1 MAFLAIL
8 GFLALPAGAAGEGSL
23 RVGSSGDYAPFSMR
37 TGLGLE
43 GFSQTV
49 AEAYAAQ
56 TGRRLENVPFRWRD
70 LLADLAANRFD
81 AAASGVTVRPERSAA
96 GRFSVPV
103 AETGAVA
110 LVPAGSAAQS
120 LADLNRPEVRV
131 VVNRGGHLERVT
143 RAHLPRARIEALNRN
158 KAVRAALLDGRAD
171 AAISDS
177 VEAPQWQRGANL
189 RVVGPFTR
197 DRKAW
202 LLRADAGMEALRL
215 DRWLLAR
222 EADGSLGRWRVQH
235 GLPAAPAT
243 AEPLAALLA
252 ALDER
257 LALMPLV
264 ARVKRVNRLPIEA
277 PEREA
282 HVLDAAVAALGEAAA
297 AAGRRPP
304 DEGAVRAL
312 YRAQIEAAKA
322 IQRATPTTPEAFL
335 GAVYDLHEH
344 LRPALLRIG
353 EKIARLL
360 VALPPTLDC
369 ERVRREAR
377 SALRAPHLSDA
388 DVRALADAVAGVRG
402 ATCPSD

>member
-1 MAFLAIL
+1 MQTQA
-8 GFLALPAGAAGEGSL
+8 
-23 RVGSSGDYAPFSMR
+23 
-37 TGLGLE
+37 GLE

-56 TGRRLENVPFRWRD
+56 TGRRLENVPFLWRD

-81 AAASGVTVRPERSAA
+81 AAASGVTVRPERSVA

-103 AETGAVA
+103 AETGALA
-110 LVPAGSAAQS
+110 LVPAGSAAQT
-120 LADLNRPEVRV
+120 LADLDRPEVRV

-158 KAVRAALLDGRAD
+158 SAVRAALLDGRAD
-171 AAISDS
+171 AAITDS
-177 VEAPQWQRGANL
+177 VEAPVWQRGAKL

-202 LLRADAGMEALRL
+202 LLRADSGMEAARL
-215 DRWLLAR
+215 DRWLLDR
-222 EADGSLGRWRVQH
+222 EADGSLARWRMRH
-235 GLPAAPAT
+235 GLEPTPAT

-264 ARVKRVNRLPIEA
+264 ARVKRAQGLPIQA

-297 AAGRRPP
+297 AAGRRAP

-312 YRAQIEAAKA
+312 YRTQIEVAKA
-322 IQRATPTTPEAFL
+322 VQRATPVTPGAFL
-335 GAVYDLHEH
+335 GAVYDLQGDM
-344 LRPALLRIG
+344 RPALLRIG

-360 VALPPTLDC
+360 VALPPSLDC
-369 ERVRREAR
+369 ERVRRDAQ

-388 DVRALADAVAGVRG
+388 DVRAVADAVAGVRG
-402 ATCPSD
+402 AACPAD